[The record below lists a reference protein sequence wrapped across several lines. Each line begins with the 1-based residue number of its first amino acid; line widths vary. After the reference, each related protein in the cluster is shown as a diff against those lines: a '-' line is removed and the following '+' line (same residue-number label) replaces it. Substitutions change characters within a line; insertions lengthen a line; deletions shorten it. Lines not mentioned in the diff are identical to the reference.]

1 MDNYIDLNNFEDI
14 PVVPLRGLVVYPNM
28 TLHFDVGRK
37 KSVAALNT
45 AMDTHQMIFLVS
57 QIDSSIEDPSERDVY
72 EVGVICKVKQMI
84 KIPNSSNLRV
94 IVEGIA
100 RASIVTMY
108 TDGDHFNAVVDRAP
122 IYDVEV
128 SA

>member
-45 AMDTHQMIFLVS
+45 AIDTHQMIFLVS
-57 QIDSSIEDPSERDVY
+57 
-72 EVGVICKVKQMI
+72 
-84 KIPNSSNLRV
+84 
-94 IVEGIA
+94 
-100 RASIVTMY
+100 
-108 TDGDHFNAVVDRAP
+108 
-122 IYDVEV
+122 
-128 SA
+128 

>member
-45 AMDTHQMIFLVS
+45 AMDTHQMIFLFLKLIRVL
-57 QIDSSIEDPSERDVY
+57 
-72 EVGVICKVKQMI
+72 
-84 KIPNSSNLRV
+84 KI
-94 IVEGIA
+94 
-100 RASIVTMY
+100 RAKEM
-108 TDGDHFNAVVDRAP
+108 FMK
-122 IYDVEV
+122 
-128 SA
+128 